1 MRMKYPKIGLSF
13 LPLIIFDNSVP
24 ITIPIMEIAEIVPKK
39 FQSISTLFIEEKNPI
54 RELNETMTNEVPMAT
69 FIGVFNKL
77 TKAGIIKNPPPA
89 PSKPVMIP
97 TAEPCPAAR
106 TVLFLDAIF
115 FTFESQFF

>member
-13 LPLIIFDNSVP
+13 LPLIFFDNSVP
-24 ITIPIMEIAEIVPKK
+24 VRIPIMEIAEIVPKK
-39 FQSISTLFIEEKNPI
+39 FQSISTLFIEEKNPN
-54 RELNETMTNEVPMAT
+54 RELNETMTSEVPMAT

-77 TKAGIIKNPPPA
+77 TNAGMIKNPPPA

-106 TVLFLDAIF
+106 TVLFLDVIF
-115 FTFESQFF
+115 FTFDSPFF